1 MSEDSG
7 QEKTEDASARR
18 LEQAREKGQVARSKE
33 LTAFVITLAGCMVI
47 LMISDTLIKQL
58 SELAHLSF
66 SVSRDVLMDKQ
77 AIILHVKHSIIG
89 VANSVLPLLI
99 VLFFAA
105 LLSGVLMGGLNF
117 STQALMPSLSRL
129 NPLTGMARLFSAQS
143 MMEMVKALAKFL
155 LVAGVAVWVMFRHV
169 GEIAGLAD
177 QDINTAMA
185 HSLSVTAWSFVA
197 VSFALLLLVAIDV
210 PFQFW
215 NYWQQLKMSKQELKD
230 EYKETEGKP
239 EVKARIRQMQRQIAQ
254 RRMMEK
260 IPQADVVITNP
271 THYAVALRYQ
281 TDTDA
286 APIVVAK
293 GQDLIAQKI
302 KEIAAEHQIT
312 LIEAPP
318 LARAVYYSTKINQ
331 QIPAGLYVAVAQALA
346 YVYQMNQFK
355 RGFSQQQAKKP
366 DFPIPPE
373 LRKDE

>member
-33 LTAFVITLAGCMVI
+33 LTAFVMTLAGCMVI
-47 LMISDTLIKQL
+47 LMIFSDLIKQF
-58 SELAHLSF
+58 SEMAHLSF
-66 SVSRDVLMDKQ
+66 AVSRDVLMDKQ
-77 AIILHVKHSIIG
+77 AIMLHVKHSISG
-89 VANSVLPLLI
+89 VASSVLPLLI
-99 VLFFAA
+99 VLFVAA
-105 LLSGVLMGGLNF
+105 LISGVMIGGLNF
-117 STQALMPSLSRL
+117 SSQSLMPNFSRL
-129 NPLTGMARLFSAQS
+129 NPIAGIARMFSAQS
-143 MMEMVKALAKFL
+143 MMEMIKALAKFL
-155 LVAGVAVWVMFRHV
+155 LVAGIAVWVMIRHV
-169 GEIAGLAD
+169 GEIAMLAD
-177 QDINTAMA
+177 QDITTAMA
-185 HSLSVTAWSFVA
+185 HSLSITAWCFVA
-197 VSFALLLLVAIDV
+197 VSFSLLLLVAIDV
-210 PFQFW
+210 PFQLW
-215 NYWQQLKMSKQELKD
+215 NHFKQLKMSKQELKD

-239 EVKARIRQMQRQIAQ
+239 EVKSRIRQMQRQIAQ

-281 TDTDA
+281 TDKDA
-286 APIVVAK
+286 APVLVAK

-302 KEIAAEHQIT
+302 KEIAAEHNVT

-355 RGFSQQQAKKP
+355 RGFSQQQATKP

>member
-18 LEQAREKGQVARSKE
+18 REQAREKGQVARSKE

-89 VANSVLPLLI
+89 VASSVLPLLI

-129 NPLTGMARLFSAQS
+129 NPLTGMARMFSAQS
-143 MMEMVKALAKFL
+143 MMEMLKALAKFL

-215 NYWQQLKMSKQELKD
+215 NFWQQLKMSKQELKD

-302 KEIAAEHQIT
+302 KEIAAVHQIT